1 VVRPPTQKNICLRCK
16 GARLL
21 CGKKSCPILLKKSVL
36 KSLVPYKLDKTIRD
50 VDIFGAS
57 PPGFFVGHF
66 SYPNVYLGPLVPFQ
80 EFKLN
85 FDVPDNYILDAPEL
99 WFGKQM
105 TEIVSYRSSLVR
117 NNFKTNVYIGQKSR
131 KNTPP
136 IKVQKL
142 LDTSQELAMA
152 ARPVDTETKLEK
164 MNLRMLMD
172 NHAPPI
178 GPTGMT
184 EKIRITENVKVHPK
198 VEYCVAD
205 TDLKA
210 AEAVSEHLFFKGH
223 VPQSTIKRVFSA
235 GLLGQKKNRRL
246 VPTRWTITA
255 VDDIISK
262 ALIKEIKKF
271 PEINDY
277 QIFESNYLDNHFKI
291 LLFPGKFT
299 YEMNEVWAPNTLWNI
314 SLDGRNRNLK
324 PQIMTDYE
332 FYQGRKNYASNIT
345 GAYYA
350 ARKEVCEYLYSIGRQ
365 ARVLIFREVRGG
377 YLVPLGVWVIRETVK
392 NAMALGSSIVL
403 DNFDDSI
410 RKMVEGFM
418 VNLKYWKKSSK
429 LINFIKTQKT
439 IDTFL

>member
-1 VVRPPTQKNICLRCK
+1 MVRPPTEKNICLRCK

-36 KSLVPYKLDKTIRD
+36 KSLVPFEFDKTMRD
-50 VDIFGAS
+50 VEVFGAS
-57 PPGFFVGHF
+57 PPGFFVGRF
-66 SYPNVYLGPLVPFQ
+66 NYPKVYIGPLVPYQ
-80 EFKLN
+80 DFKLDLGVN
-85 FDVPDNYILDAPEL
+85 DNYILDAPEL

-105 TEIVSYRSSLVR
+105 AEIVKYRSSLIR
-117 NNFKTNVYIGQKSR
+117 NNFITNVRIGRTNR
-131 KNTPP
+131 KNTLPLK
-136 IKVQKL
+136 IQRL

-164 MNLRMLMD
+164 MNLRMMMD
-172 NHAPPI
+172 NHSPPI

-184 EKIRITENVKVHPK
+184 EKIKVTENIKVHPK
-198 VEYCVAD
+198 VDYCVSD

-210 AEAVSEHLFFKGH
+210 TDAVSEYLYFKGH

-235 GLLGQKKNRRL
+235 GLLGKKENRRL
-246 VPTRWTITA
+246 VPTRWSITA

-277 QIFESNYLDNHFKI
+277 RIFESSYLDNHFRI

-299 YEMNEVWAPNTLWNI
+299 YEMNEVWAAKSLWNPT
-314 SLDGRNRNLK
+314 LT
-324 PQIMTDYE
+324 PQIATDFE
-332 FYQGRKNYASNIT
+332 FYSGRKNYASNIT

-350 ARKEVCEYLYSIGRQ
+350 ARKEICEYLYKIGKQ

-377 YLVPLGVWVIRETVK
+377 YILPLGVWVIRETVK
-392 NAMALGSSIVL
+392 NAMENINPLII
-403 DNFDDSI
+403 DNFNGSLK
-410 RKMVEGFM
+410 KMAEGMM
-418 VNLKYWKKSSK
+418 VDFKHWKKSSK
-429 LINFIKTQKT
+429 LISFIKTQKT
-439 IDTFL
+439 IDSYL